1 MLYKTIS
8 FAKNF
13 NSYSFL
19 WLIMFCCLLGE
30 SSMAQRKIR
39 GIVTDGKGIPLANA
53 NVLLLNAKDSS
64 LVKGLISSQSGNY
77 AFDNE
82 HTGKFIITSTFT
94 GYIQVFSPVFTI
106 SNTNESVEI
115 STIILSENSTQLQAV
130 TIAVKKPLL
139 EQKIDRLI
147 INVENSIT
155 SAGNTA
161 LEVLE
166 RSPGVIVDHQNNVIS
181 MYGKNGVV
189 VMINGKIS
197 HMPIASVV
205 QMLAGMSSGNI
216 EKIELITTPP
226 ANFDAE
232 GNAGYINIVLKE
244 NNNFGTNGSY
254 AATIGYEKGL
264 VSEASVN
271 FNHRKGKINLY
282 GDLSYSRIK
291 KPFPITAYSKIS
303 YKGNITETYSND
315 DRIDTTRN
323 YNGRLGM
330 DFQVSN
336 HTVIGILLSGY
347 DNKYSQAEIKKNSI
361 IKNNHLDTSAKL
373 SNSEINHWKNY
384 SANIN
389 MQHNFK
395 EDEHLSL
402 NLDYINYTNNQ
413 PVQYFTSYYNSS
425 GNFVYDQRTRSGKLT
440 PINFWVGALDYSKKI
455 GKNLSM
461 ETGLKETISGFK
473 NDISFERFDQNYWVK
488 DESLSANYKLIEN
501 YSYAYSSFNITLNKS
516 TDAKLGLRYE
526 YTNSN
531 LGTTNIKNIVDR
543 HYGNL
548 FPGFFVSHKMNENNS
563 INFSYS
569 MRITRPKFT
578 DLAPFTYY
586 IDANTVLTGNP
597 ALQPSI
603 SNTVK
608 TDYTFKKYLLSLSY
622 SKEDHAITG
631 FQPTS
636 DSVTNK
642 LILTPENLVNQ
653 KTASLILSI
662 PININKWW
670 GMQYNV
676 TGIWQ
681 QVNAL
686 YKEARIKLEQIN
698 FNLNASQSFKLPKDL
713 SIELSGFYQ
722 SRVLNGIFVANAY
735 GSLDLGIKKKLA
747 EKKGALLFT
756 ASNILNTLVFGGYTN
771 LPEQN
776 LVGNVRVRFTQT
788 TFKLTYSRSFGKEKL
803 KEKRNRSTGSEE
815 EKGRVQ

>member
-13 NSYSFL
+13 NPYSFL
-19 WLIMFCCLLGE
+19 WLILFWCLFCE
-30 SSMAQRKIR
+30 SSMAQRKIQ
-39 GIVTDGKGIPLANA
+39 GIVTDGKGNPLANA

-64 LVKGLISSQSGNY
+64 LVKGLISSQSGKY

-82 HTGKFIITSTFT
+82 HTGKFLITSTFT
-94 GYIQVFSPVFTI
+94 GYVQVFSPVFTI

-115 STIILSENSTQLQAV
+115 STIILSENSTQLKAV

-197 HMPIASVV
+197 HMPITAVV

-315 DRIDTTRN
+315 DRVDTTRN

-347 DNKYSQAEIKKNSI
+347 DNKYSQAESKKNSI

-413 PVQYFTSYYNSS
+413 PVQYLTSYYNSS
-425 GNFVYDQRTRSGKLT
+425 GNFVYDQRTRSGKST

-461 ETGLKETISGFK
+461 ETGIKETISGFK

-501 YSYAYSSFNITLNKS
+501 YSAAYSSFNITLNKS
-516 TDAKLGLRYE
+516 TNAKMGLRYE

-531 LGTTNIKNIVDR
+531 LGTTDIKNIVDR

-548 FPGFFVSHKMNENNS
+548 FPSFFISHKMNENNS

-603 SNTVK
+603 SNTIK

-653 KTASLILSI
+653 KTASLIISI

-670 GMQYNV
+670 SMQYNV

-681 QVNAL
+681 HVNAL
-686 YKEARIKLEQIN
+686 YKEAHIKLEQIN

-722 SRVLNGIFVANAY
+722 SPVLNGIFVVNAY
-735 GSLDLGIKKKLA
+735 GSLDFGIKKKLA

-776 LVGNVRVRFTQT
+776 LVGNVRVHFTQT